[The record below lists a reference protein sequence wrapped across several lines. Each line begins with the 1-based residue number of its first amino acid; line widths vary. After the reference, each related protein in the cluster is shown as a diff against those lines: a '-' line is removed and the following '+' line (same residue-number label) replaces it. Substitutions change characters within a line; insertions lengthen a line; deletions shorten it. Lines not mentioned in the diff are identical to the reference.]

1 MFDVYSMFEQHGSYK
16 VWAQNNMVIADLKGA
31 WNKEAALN
39 FEQEFM
45 KVAQEMPEKWGHLV
59 YLNDWELC
67 DPAMFPVIER
77 LVTWCIRHG
86 LTRAANVYPKSAVKE
101 EFINKMVV
109 DEFGEFKRAVFDNEI
124 DAKQW
129 LAKYGFTYT

>member
-1 MFDVYSMFEQHGSYK
+1 MFEQHGSFK
-16 VWAQNNMVIADLKGA
+16 VWAAGNIVVADLKGA
-31 WNKEAALN
+31 WNEEAALA

-45 KVAQEMPEKWGHLV
+45 IVAKVMPNHWGHIV

-77 LVTWCIRHG
+77 LVAWCIENG
-86 LTRAANVYPKSAVKE
+86 LTRAANVYPASAVKE

-109 DEFGEFKRAVFDNEI
+109 DEIDNFKRAVFDNKN
-124 DAKQW
+124 DALNW
-129 LAKYGFTYT
+129 LKENGYTDN